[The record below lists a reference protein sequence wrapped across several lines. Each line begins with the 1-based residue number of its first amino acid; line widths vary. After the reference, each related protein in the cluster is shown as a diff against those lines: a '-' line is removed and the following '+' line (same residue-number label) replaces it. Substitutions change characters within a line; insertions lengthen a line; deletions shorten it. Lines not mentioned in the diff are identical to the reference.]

1 MRPYNGALIHS
12 PGPQRL
18 MNRARSRVLAVCAC
32 GVLVSCQPSASTSGG
47 ASADLE
53 KRLQASEEQV
63 AALTERV
70 ESLTPETAVLM
81 AQVQIHHAKLYYAGH
96 ARNWELAAYSLHE
109 INEALQAV
117 QVFND
122 QFEDFPTPLSEVV
135 PALVGPPLGEIHGA
149 IRTRDGA
156 GFDAAFK
163 SLTAAC
169 NACHAMLEHGFIRIR
184 EPGAVEF
191 TNQSFAAP

>member
-1 MRPYNGALIHS
+1 MAAHS
-12 PGPQRL
+12 LHQVPQRL
-18 MNRARSRVLAVCAC
+18 MNSARLRLLALFGSSA
-32 GVLVSCQPSASTSGG
+32 LVSCQPSGSTSDV
-47 ASADLE
+47 ATADLE
-53 KRLQASEEQV
+53 TRLKTAEEQV

-70 ESLTPETAVLM
+70 DALTPETAVLM
-81 AQVQIHHAKLYYAGH
+81 AQVQIHHAKLHNAGH

-135 PALVGPPLGEIHGA
+135 PSLVGPPLGEIHGA
-149 IRTRDGA
+149 IRGRDGA
-156 GFDAAFK
+156 RFDAAFK

-184 EPGAVEF
+184 EPTAVEY
-191 TNQSFAAP
+191 TNQSFAPP

>member
-1 MRPYNGALIHS
+1 MSH
-12 PGPQRL
+12 
-18 MNRARSRVLAVCAC
+18 ARWRVLTLLGCST
-32 GVLVSCQPSASTSGG
+32 LVSCQPSPPGAASTDV
-47 ASADLE
+47 AA
-53 KRLQASEEQV
+53 RLQASEAQV
-63 AALTERV
+63 AALAERV
-70 ESLTPETAVLM
+70 AALTPETAVLM

-135 PALVGPPLGEIHGA
+135 PPLVGPPLGEIHAALRARNGA
-149 IRTRDGA
+149 R
-156 GFDAAFK
+156 FDAAFK

-169 NACHAMLEHGFIRIR
+169 NACHAMLKREFIAVR
-184 EPGAVEF
+184 EPTAVEF

>member
-1 MRPYNGALIHS
+1 M
-12 PGPQRL
+12 
-18 MNRARSRVLAVCAC
+18 ARSSGRKSPVSPMNHARRRVLALVGC
-32 GVLVSCQPSASTSGG
+32 GMLVSCQQRASSTDAPSQ
-47 ASADLE
+47 DLAA
-53 KRLQASEEQV
+53 RLQASEAQV

-70 ESLTPETAVLM
+70 EALTPETAVLM

-149 IRTRDGA
+149 IRARDGA
-156 GFDAAFK
+156 RFDAAFN

-169 NACHAMLEHGFIRIR
+169 NSCHTTLKHDFIRVR
-184 EPGAVEF
+184 APTAVEF
-191 TNQSFAAP
+191 TNQIFSAP